1 MTAFS
6 SDYWKKRRYNC
17 LLILTPNPRL
27 SQLAAPVCLGFA
39 RSNFERKIKYCWQ
52 PTSVSVHVLRRERRG
67 GVGEGDKKFI
77 RKE

>member
-6 SDYWKKRRYNC
+6 TDYWKQRRYNC

-27 SQLAAPVCLGFA
+27 SRLAAPVWLGYA
-39 RSNFERKIKYCWQ
+39 LSNFERKIKYCWQ
-52 PTSVSVHVLRRERRG
+52 SIRVHVLRRERRG

>member
-6 SDYWKKRRYNC
+6 TDYWKQRRYNC

-27 SQLAAPVCLGFA
+27 SRLAAPVWLGYA

-52 PTSVSVHVLRRERRG
+52 SIRVHVLRRERRG
-67 GVGEGDKKFI
+67 EVGEGDKKFI